1 MTTMVISEPKARRA
15 VKGHKSEQR
24 VESLL
29 AVARE
34 VFSERGYERTTTL
47 EIAQRLS
54 ISEATVF
61 SYFGSKR
68 ELCIEV
74 VRRWYDE
81 ISSELEREI
90 PMRSNVRHA
99 LEFAILKHLSQLIE
113 EGAGLCALVLS
124 EGRIADAAFMQLI
137 AQLKRRYIAPLMQAM
152 EAARATGEI
161 RSDIP
166 LHLQRDM
173 IYGAMEHVLWGY
185 VNSGRKPDIQSTAAQ
200 LSDLLWTAF
209 APPQLSLNALMRFRS
224 EVVGAVKILES
235 ESEVAHQL

>member
-1 MTTMVISEPKARRA
+1 MPTPGPRTRRA
-15 VKGHKSEQR
+15 VKGLKSEQR

-68 ELCIEV
+68 ELCMEV
-74 VRRWYDE
+74 VRRWYGE
-81 ISSELEREI
+81 ISSELERDL
-90 PMRSNVRHA
+90 PLRPNVRDA
-99 LEFAILKHLSQLIE
+99 LEFAIRKHLSQLIE

-124 EGRIADAAFMQLI
+124 EGRVADAAFMDLI
-137 AQLKRRYIAPLMQAM
+137 AQLKRRYIAPLIRVM
-152 EAARATGEI
+152 ESARSTGEI
-161 RSDIP
+161 RSDVP

-173 IYGAMEHVLWGY
+173 IYGSMEHILWGY
-185 VNSGRKPDIQSTAAQ
+185 VNFGRKPDVQSTAAQ
-200 LSDLLWTAF
+200 LSDLLWAAF
-209 APPQLSLNALMRFRS
+209 APPRLGLNALMRFRT
-224 EVVGAVKILES
+224 EVVGAVKVLEGMT
-235 ESEVAHQL
+235 EPAHSF

>member
-1 MTTMVISEPKARRA
+1 MVITEPRARRA
-15 VKGHKSEQR
+15 VKGHRSEQR

-34 VFSERGYERTTTL
+34 VFSERGYARTTTL

-68 ELCIEV
+68 ELCMEV
-74 VRRWYDE
+74 IRRWYDE
-81 ISSELEREI
+81 ISTELEREV
-90 PMRSNVRHA
+90 PLRSNVRHA
-99 LEFAILKHLSQLIE
+99 LEFAIRKHLSQLIE

-137 AQLKRRYIAPLMQAM
+137 AQLKRRYIAPLMRTI
-152 EAARATGEI
+152 ESARATGEV

-173 IYGAMEHVLWGY
+173 IYGSMEHVLWGY
-185 VNSGRKPDIQSTAAQ
+185 INSGRKPDIQSTAAQ

-209 APPQLSLNALMRFRS
+209 APPQRSLDALMRFRT
-224 EVVGAVKILES
+224 EVVGAVKVLES
-235 ESEVAHQL
+235 ESQAVH